1 MSIILASILSSVIIL
16 PILILVLIVFFTIFL
31 ILYLTFCIGVR
42 NFLIKNGLSTTGFW
56 IPIYNLYLMGNILEF
71 ELNCENPLFHYAK
84 YLFPIITIALCFVS
98 DTLGTIITIV
108 YTIYRIYCFYKL
120 GEKYNNG
127 LLLSILSIFHLQGIG
142 LIICT
147 KK

>member
-1 MSIILASILSSVIIL
+1 MKKFLNLINLYYKKSEVKCMSIILASILSSVIIF
-16 PILILVLIVFFTIFL
+16 PILILILIVFFTILL

-56 IPIYNLYLMGNILEF
+56 IPIYNLYLMGHILEF

-98 DTLGTIITIV
+98 DTLGTIITH
-108 YTIYRIYCFYKL
+108 
-120 GEKYNNG
+120 
-127 LLLSILSIFHLQGIG
+127 LSHLQCRPSK
-142 LIICT
+142 LI
-147 KK
+147 